1 VSADVAGGCL
11 VVSFPAA
18 GVGDSMAG
26 WLTGP
31 AAEHPGAVY
40 LPLPNPGC
48 LDELTSDDWRQETL
62 SQIQHA
68 VVDSAADRVVLV
80 GHCLGGLS
88 ALYLVDEVR
97 SRCAVPTA
105 LVVVNTPCPDGEGR
119 VPSLVDSTD
128 QEIGK
133 LLAADGFP
141 TEVLEDEDMLTEVAD
156 RVRDGA
162 QLGDWIAQRLHMAG
176 TMSALTV
183 LSTRGDA
190 FIGVECCADWR
201 TRVLGEFNLTI
212 VDGRHTLDDASMG
225 VLARLLDSAINSP

>member
-1 VSADVAGGCL
+1 MAPESL

-31 AAEHPGAVY
+31 AAECSGAGY

-48 LDELTSDDWRQETL
+48 LEELISDDWRRRTL

-68 VVDSAADRVVLV
+68 VTEAAVDRVILV

-119 VPSLVDSTD
+119 VPSLAGSTD
-128 QEIGK
+128 QEIGEV
-133 LLAADGFP
+133 LAADGFP
-141 TEVLEDEDMLTEVAD
+141 TEVLEDEDMLAEVAD

-162 QLGDWIAQRLHMAG
+162 RLGDWISRRLHAAG
-176 TMSALTV
+176 APPALTV
-183 LSTRGDA
+183 LSTRRDA
-190 FIGVECCADWR
+190 FIGVEHCAAWR
-201 TRVLGEFNLTI
+201 NRVLGEFNLTI

-225 VLARLLDSAINSP
+225 VLARLLDSAISSP